1 MAKSRDKNDSTMDIS
16 ASQLVSG
23 NRPPAPRPPGVD
35 KNDVSM
41 WIGGVVGA
49 DDFAGTKKRASKS
62 RLPLAIG
69 LAALLAAAGGG
80 AYYMFGRPSSSAPI
94 AAPAPTDTPRDV
106 GSAAIVA
113 PLDAAASEA
122 APAIATTP
130 ADAGAE
136 IAPADAGSAALAADA
151 VSGADP
157 KHPAT
162 KTSKKTTKKTVKKPA
177 VKKKSAT
184 TKRR

>member
-1 MAKSRDKNDSTMDIS
+1 MDIS

-23 NRPPAPRPPGVD
+23 NRPPAPQQPGVN

-80 AYYMFGRPSSSAPI
+80 AYYMFGRPSSPAPV
-94 AAPAPTDTPRDV
+94 AAPAHTGSATDV
-106 GSAAIVA
+106 GSAALTA
-113 PLDAAASEA
+113 PLDAASE
-122 APAIATTP
+122 PPSNIATTP

-136 IAPADAGSAALAADA
+136 IAPSDAGSAALAADA
-151 VSGADP
+151 VSGADL

-162 KTSKKTTKKTVKKPA
+162 KTTTKPATKPATKNTTKKTVKKPV
-177 VKKKSAT
+177 VKKKAT

>member
-23 NRPPAPRPPGVD
+23 NRPPAPQPPGVN

-80 AYYMFGRPSSSAPI
+80 AYYMFGRPSSPAPV
-94 AAPAPTDTPRDV
+94 AAPAPTGSARDV
-106 GSAAIVA
+106 GSAAIAA
-113 PLDAAASEA
+113 PIDAASES
-122 APAIATTP
+122 PQAIATTP

-136 IAPADAGSAALAADA
+136 IAPTDAGSAALAADA